1 MSDAFVIEISGR
13 TAGIVARDHAAQR
26 FHFFAASHFFNA
38 PEKRA
43 FRSPGEAE
51 RAAREHLA
59 AKSARDASIPE
70 PTK

>member
-13 TAGIVARDHAAQR
+13 TAGIVARDHGAQR

-38 PEKRA
+38 LEKRA
-43 FRSPGEAE
+43 YRSPGEAE

-59 AKSARDASIPE
+59 AKVGREAPHRE
-70 PTK
+70 PAK